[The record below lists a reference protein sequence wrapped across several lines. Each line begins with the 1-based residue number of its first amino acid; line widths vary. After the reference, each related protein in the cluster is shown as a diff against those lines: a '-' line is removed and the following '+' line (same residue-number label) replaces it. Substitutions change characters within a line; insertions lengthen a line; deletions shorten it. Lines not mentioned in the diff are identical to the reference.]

1 MHRVQRVPETESQG
15 RIHTSTM
22 TVAVLPEAEDV
33 DVHIEPKDIKID
45 VMRSTGPGG
54 QSVNTTDSAVR
65 VTHLPTGIVVA
76 CQDER
81 SQIQNRERALKILR
95 ARLYERALEERN
107 AAEAAERLSQIGTGE
122 RSEKI
127 RTYNYPE
134 RRVTDHRIKL
144 TSHNLDAVLAG
155 DLSAFTQALAGRG
168 PQAPPRGREPQV
180 STVRELLGRSR
191 EYLERNGVPSPKL
204 DAEYLLAHVL
214 AVPRL
219 ELYLDH
225 DRPLEPAEV
234 DSLRELVRRRGQ
246 REPLAYVL
254 GSWSFYGLE
263 LHCDAR
269 ALVPRPETEVLV
281 ERCLALLGGRRRAER
296 RRRRHRHGRDRARAR
311 GAPAGGER
319 DGHRPLARRARAGR
333 RERRRSTASPTGWSC
348 WRATC
353 SRRSPAVAST
363 SSPRTRRTSPQGET
377 VDPEVAGFEPALAVY
392 AEHGGTG
399 HPRAPR
405 RSRAERAAPGRPPR
419 RRGRRGPGAV
429 ARRAPRRPRLRGDR
443 RHARPAR
450 DRARGRGASPVLTGV
465 ARQMTLAASVTWP
478 YRTRDDHSARGYPD
492 QVPLRLDL
500 AEPRVDL
507 APLSAALAEGACA
520 VIPTDTVYGLVCDAG
535 SARGVRAA
543 ERAQGTRPAPALDG
557 HVRDASRPPRR
568 CSRRSS
574 RRSRGARG
582 RCSGA
587 GRPCSCPTRSAATCT
602 SAATIRSASGCGSRR
617 SRTRSR
623 A

>member
-1 MHRVQRVPETESQG
+1 MLTAYAQRLGYQAETLTATGSDQGGFREATIEVRGDGAYSVFKWESGVHRVQRVPETESQG

-95 ARLYERALEERN
+95 ARLYEQALEERN

-144 TSHNLDAVLAG
+144 TVAQPRRRARRRPLGVHAG
-155 DLSAFTQALAGRG
+155 ARGRG
-168 PQAPPRGREPQV
+168 PQAPPRGRKPEV

-191 EYLERNGVPSPKL
+191 EYLERKGVPSPKL

-234 DSLRELVRRRGQ
+234 DSLRELVRRRGK

-254 GSWSFYGLE
+254 GQLE
-263 LHCDAR
+263 LLRAGAALRRPRARSAARDRGARRALPGAARTAPPSRASSTSAPAR
-269 ALVPRPETEVLV
+269 ARSPSRW
-281 ERCLALLGGRRRAER
+281 RRACRRRA
-296 RRRRHRHGRDRARAR
+296 
-311 GAPAGGER
+311 
-319 DGHRPLARRARAGR
+319 
-333 RERRRSTASPTGWSC
+333 
-348 WRATC
+348 
-353 SRRSPAVAST
+353 
-363 SSPRTRRTSPQGET
+363 
-377 VDPEVAGFEPALAVY
+377 
-392 AEHGGTG
+392 
-399 HPRAPR
+399 
-405 RSRAERAAPGRPPR
+405 
-419 RRGRRGPGAV
+419 
-429 ARRAPRRPRLRGDR
+429 
-443 RHARPAR
+443 
-450 DRARGRGASPVLTGV
+450 
-465 ARQMTLAASVTWP
+465 
-478 YRTRDDHSARGYPD
+478 
-492 QVPLRLDL
+492 
-500 AEPRVDL
+500 
-507 APLSAALAEGACA
+507 
-520 VIPTDTVYGLVCDAG
+520 
-535 SARGVRAA
+535 
-543 ERAQGTRPAPALDG
+543 
-557 HVRDASRPPRR
+557 
-568 CSRRSS
+568 
-574 RRSRGARG
+574 
-582 RCSGA
+582 
-587 GRPCSCPTRSAATCT
+587 
-602 SAATIRSASGCGSRR
+602 
-617 SRTRSR
+617 
-623 A
+623 